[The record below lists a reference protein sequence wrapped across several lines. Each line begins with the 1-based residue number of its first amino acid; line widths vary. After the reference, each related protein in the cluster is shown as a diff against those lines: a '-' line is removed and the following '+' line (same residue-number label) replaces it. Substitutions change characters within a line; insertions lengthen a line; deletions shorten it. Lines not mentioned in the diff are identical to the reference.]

1 MEFYDILIPWLQRKN
16 TRLRRATSVDAQVG
30 AYLYYVTNV
39 GRHRKTSQ
47 SFTRISFT
55 NNWKISHVLT
65 TFLGSQ
71 LVKLLKTEIEVK
83 GLVNTFLEK
92 HNFPQCIRAIDG
104 THIEI
109 KEPNE
114 YYIDYINRK
123 TYYSI
128 NLQAVCG

>member
-1 MEFYDILIPWLQRKN
+1 MEFYDILIPSLQRKN

-55 NNWKISHVLT
+55 NNWKISHVPYE
-65 TFLGSQ
+65 